1 MLPSATNVVKAK
13 LINLWV
19 VFDTIR
25 RSSGI
30 SRSGIADATGLSK
43 QASSDLVDELI
54 AMQFVQETKMSERR
68 VGKPP
73 TPLRINPVGA
83 FSLGFHVDVGQM
95 SAIAVNLAGEVLHRE
110 DHALNDLEPQHAVV
124 QLELAAKR
132 LMTAARIPE
141 ERFLGIGL
149 ATPGPFAVA
158 GLSPP
163 RLPGWDGLTLRGL
176 LHDATGYPVSLAN
189 DGQCAI
195 VAEWRFGEAAK
206 SMTNFVYVYFGIGL
220 GSGVMI
226 HSAPFGGASGNAG
239 ELGHVTVVPNGHDCI
254 CGKRGCLETYVSVDS
269 AMRFLL
275 ARGVEVSTMA
285 EFATRFGPDDP
296 DISAWIAEGVEPLRN
311 GLNAV
316 ENLFDPQS
324 IMIGGNAPDWLI
336 DAFMARVEPLP
347 PSVGRVERMLPRIM
361 RSGLGADAVAL
372 GAAVLPLLA
381 TLNPHFRELNPYV
394 APSLVEPHHR
404 RIRRTR
410 QTISMG

>member
-1 MLPSATNVVKAK
+1 MLLSATNAVKAK

-25 RSSGI
+25 MNGGI
-30 SRSGIADATGLSK
+30 SRSGIADETGLSK

-54 AMQFVQETKMSERR
+54 AMQFVQETKPSGRR

-73 TPLRINPVGA
+73 VPLGINPQGA
-83 FSLGFHVDVGQM
+83 YSLGFHVDVGQM
-95 SAIAVNLAGEVLHRE
+95 TAIAVNLAGDVLHRE

-132 LMTAARIPE
+132 LLASARIPDD
-141 ERFLGIGL
+141 RFLGIGL
-149 ATPGPFAVA
+149 ATPGPFAVK

-163 RLPGWDGLTLRGL
+163 RLPGWDGLALRDL
-176 LHDATGYPVSLAN
+176 LRKATGHHVSLAN

-195 VAEWRFGEAAK
+195 IAEWRFGEAARRF
-206 SMTNFVYVYFGIGL
+206 TNFVYLYFGIGV
-220 GSGVMI
+220 GSGVMV
-226 HSAPFGGASGNAG
+226 HSAAFGGASGNAG
-239 ELGHVTVVPNGHDCI
+239 EVGHVTVVPGGHECI

-269 AMRFLL
+269 AMRHL
-275 ARGVEVSTMA
+275 AAAGIEVETMA
-285 EFATRFGPDDP
+285 EFARRFGPEHP
-296 DISAWIAEGVEPLRN
+296 DIAAWIAQGVEPLRN

-336 DAFMARVEPLP
+336 DTFMAKAEPLL
-347 PSVGRVERMLPRIM
+347 PSVGRVERTVPRLM
-361 RSGLGADAVAL
+361 KSELAADAVAR

-381 TLNPHFRELNPYV
+381 TLNPLYRELNPYV
-394 APSLVEPHHR
+394 
-404 RIRRTR
+404 
-410 QTISMG
+410 

>member
-1 MLPSATNVVKAK
+1 MLTATNVVKAK

-25 RSSGI
+25 VNGGI

-54 AMQFVQETKMSERR
+54 ALQFVQETKVAKRG

-73 TPLRINPVGA
+73 TPLGINPEGA
-83 FSLGFHVDVGQM
+83 YALGFHVDLGQM
-95 SAIAVNLAGEVLHRE
+95 SAIAVNLAGDVLDRE
-110 DHALNDLEPQHAVV
+110 NRPLDDLEPHHAVV
-124 QLELAAKR
+124 ELERAAKK
-132 LMTAARIPE
+132 LMAATAIPQD
-141 ERFLGIGL
+141 RFLGIGL
-149 ATPGPFAVA
+149 ATPGPFAVK

-163 RLPGWDGLTLRGL
+163 RLPGWDGLALRGL
-176 LHDATGYPVSLAN
+176 LHDATGLPVSLAN

-195 VAEWRFGEAAK
+195 VAEWRFGGVARRL
-206 SMTNFVYVYFGIGL
+206 TNFVYVYIGIGV

-226 HSAPFGGASGNAG
+226 HSAAFGGAAGNAG
-239 ELGHVTVVPNGHDCI
+239 ELGHLTVVPGGHECI

-269 AMRFLL
+269 ALRHL
-275 ARGVEVSTMA
+275 AKMGVEVETMA
-285 EFATRFGPDDP
+285 EFANRFGPHDP
-296 DISAWIAEGVEPLRN
+296 RIEDWIAAGIEPLRN

-336 DAFMARVEPLP
+336 DTFMARVEPLL
-347 PSVGRVERMLPRIM
+347 PSVGRVERTLPRIM
-361 RSGLGADAVAL
+361 RSGLGADAVAR

-381 TLNPHFRELNPYV
+381 TLNPLYRELNPYV
-394 APSLVEPHHR
+394 
-404 RIRRTR
+404 
-410 QTISMG
+410 

>member
-1 MLPSATNVVKAK
+1 MLLSATNVVKAK

-25 RSSGI
+25 MNGGI
-30 SRSGIADATGLSK
+30 SRSRIADATGLSK

-54 AMQFVQETKMSERR
+54 AMQFVQETKTAERR

-73 TPLRINPVGA
+73 TPLSINPDGA

-95 SAIAVNLAGEVLHRE
+95 SAIAINLAGDVLQRE
-110 DHALNDLEPQHAVV
+110 DRPLDDLEPQHAVV
-124 QLELAAKR
+124 ELDLAAKR
-132 LMTAARIPE
+132 LMAATQIPQD
-141 ERFLGIGL
+141 RFLGIGL
-149 ATPGPFAVA
+149 ATPGPFAVP

-163 RLPGWDGLTLRGL
+163 RLPGWDGLALRGL
-176 LHDATGYPVSLAN
+176 LSTATGFPVALAN

-195 VAEWRFGEAAK
+195 VAEWRFGEAARRL
-206 SMTNFVYVYFGIGL
+206 TNFIYIYFGIGL

-226 HSAPFGGASGNAG
+226 RSAAFGGASGNAG
-239 ELGHVTVVPNGHDCI
+239 EIGHVTVVPDGHDCI

-269 AMRFLL
+269 AMRHLS
-275 ARGVEVSTMA
+275 AKGIEVATMV

-296 DISAWIAEGVEPLRN
+296 EIEAWIAEAVEPLRN

-324 IMIGGNAPDWLI
+324 IMIGGNAPGWLI
-336 DAFMARVEPLP
+336 DTFMARVEPLL
-347 PSVGRVERMLPRIM
+347 PSVGRVERTLPRIM
-361 RSGLGADAVAL
+361 KSALGADAVAR

-381 TLNPHFRELNPYV
+381 TLNPLYRELNPYV
-394 APSLVEPHHR
+394 
-404 RIRRTR
+404 
-410 QTISMG
+410 

>member
-1 MLPSATNVVKAK
+1 MLTATNVVKAK

-25 RSSGI
+25 VNSGI
-30 SRSGIADATGLSK
+30 SRSGIADQTGLSK

-54 AMQFVQETKMSERR
+54 ALKFVQETKVARRR

-73 TPLRINPVGA
+73 TPLGINPQGA
-83 FSLGFHVDVGQM
+83 YSLGFHVDVGQM

-110 DHALNDLEPQHAVV
+110 DRPLDDLEPQHAVV
-124 QLELAAKR
+124 ELERAAKR
-132 LMTAARIPE
+132 LMAATEIPQD
-141 ERFLGIGL
+141 RFLGIGL
-149 ATPGPFAVA
+149 ATPGPFAVK

-163 RLPGWDGLTLRGL
+163 RLPGWDGLALRGL
-176 LHDATGYPVSLAN
+176 LHDATGLPVSLAN

-195 VAEWRFGEAAK
+195 VAEWRFGEAARRL
-206 SMTNFVYVYFGIGL
+206 TNFVYVYFGIGV

-226 HSAPFGGASGNAG
+226 HSAAFGGAAGNAG
-239 ELGHVTVVPNGHDCI
+239 EIGHLTVVPGGHECI

-269 AMRFLL
+269 ALRHLG
-275 ARGVEVSTMA
+275 AKGIEIETMA
-285 EFATRFGPDDP
+285 EFASRLGPDAPQIED
-296 DISAWIAEGVEPLRN
+296 WIAAGIEPLRN

-336 DAFMARVEPLP
+336 DTFMARVEPLL
-347 PSVGRVERMLPRIM
+347 PSVGRVERTLPRIM
-361 RSGLGADAVAL
+361 KSELGADAVAR

-381 TLNPHFRELNPYV
+381 TLNPLYRELNPYV
-394 APSLVEPHHR
+394 
-404 RIRRTR
+404 
-410 QTISMG
+410 

>member
-1 MLPSATNVVKAK
+1 MLLSATNIVKAK

-25 RSSGI
+25 MNSGI

-54 AMQFVQETKMSERR
+54 AMQFVQETKIAERR

-73 TPLRINPVGA
+73 TPLSINPDGA
-83 FSLGFHVDVGQM
+83 FSLGFHVDVGHM
-95 SAIAVNLAGEVLHRE
+95 SAIAVNLAGEVLDRE
-110 DHALNDLEPQHAVV
+110 DRALDDLEPQHAVV
-124 QLELAAKR
+124 ELDLAAKR
-132 LMTAARIPE
+132 LMAATKIPE
-141 ERFLGIGL
+141 DRFLGIGL
-149 ATPGPFAVA
+149 ATPGPFAVP

-163 RLPGWDGLTLRGL
+163 RLPGWDGLALRGL
-176 LHDATGYPVSLAN
+176 LGKATGFPVALAN

-195 VAEWRFGEAAK
+195 VAEWRFGEAARRL
-206 SMTNFVYVYFGIGL
+206 TNFVYVYFGIGL

-226 HSAPFGGASGNAG
+226 HSAAFGGASGNAG
-239 ELGHVTVVPNGHDCI
+239 EIGHITVVPGGHDCI

-269 AMRFLL
+269 AMRHLS
-275 ARGVEVSTMA
+275 AKGIEVATMA

-296 DISAWIAEGVEPLRN
+296 DIAPWIAEAVEPLRN

-336 DAFMARVEPLP
+336 DTFMARAEPLL
-347 PSVGRVERMLPRIM
+347 PSVGRVERTLPRIM
-361 RSGLGADAVAL
+361 KSELGPDAVAR

-381 TLNPHFRELNPYV
+381 TLNPLYRELNPYV
-394 APSLVEPHHR
+394 
-404 RIRRTR
+404 
-410 QTISMG
+410 